1 MIFENEEIII
11 YIYYVGKCVRRCKCT
26 MILWKV
32 YLKNDKKSYILC
44 IGCKYVIDENEKKK
58 KMTKK
63 CKMLQKKTT

>member
-1 MIFENEEIII
+1 MNDIWKWRNNYI

-58 KMTKK
+58 KNDQEM
-63 CKMLQKKTT
+63 